1 MNPKFIVDTKI
12 IDDYIIEQT
21 INYDFEG
28 YIKQASRQIIN
39 TRDLQVREV
48 LIKLGWTPPLDEKI
62 KAIYENL

>member
-28 YIKQASRQIIN
+28 YIK
-39 TRDLQVREV
+39 
-48 LIKLGWTPPLDEKI
+48 
-62 KAIYENL
+62 